1 MTLSCRESARENKGL
16 GMSLLKNLA
25 KRFWWALVLVGVAF
39 SLYLRSIQRRARLA
53 QGLQAQRDI
62 ERMALEEYQAASS
75 KSRAEKARLNVR
87 LQNSRDKWTQR
98 KAELEAEIATDENG
112 LSNAWNRAF
121 GRDAGAKRTE
131 QSGDE

>member
-1 MTLSCRESARENKGL
+1 
-16 GMSLLKNLA
+16 MSLLKNLA